1 MAIVDYSNE
10 PNQSRVEEILQATID
25 GSEYDK
31 PAQSRVEYLLK
42 QLKELIES
50 GGSSDE
56 YGTSI
61 VASIDSLNYILSVA
75 LKNKNGETLGQVQ
88 QIDLPLESTVVNGSY
103 NSQSKSLILTLVS
116 GQIITIP
123 ISDLIA
129 GLQAEITSQNK
140 LSADLVDDTNATN
153 KFVTAAEKA
162 QIATNTTDIADLQ
175 STIGDI
181 NSILEEV
188 L

>member
-123 ISDLIA
+123 LADLIA

-140 LSADLVDDTNATN
+140 LSADLVDDTNSAN
-153 KFVTAAEKA
+153 KFVTAAEKT
-162 QIATNTTDIADLQ
+162 QIATNASNISDLQ
-175 STIGDI
+175 STVGDI
-181 NSILEEV
+181 NSVLEEV

>member
-10 PNQSRVEEILQATID
+10 PNQSRVEEILQATIN

-42 QLKELIES
+42 ELKELIES

-56 YGTSI
+56 YGASI
-61 VASIDSLNYILSVA
+61 VASIDSLNYVLSIA
-75 LKNKNGETLGQVQ
+75 LKNKEGDTLGQVQ
-88 QIDLPLESTVVNGSY
+88 TIDLPLESTVVNGSY

-116 GQIITIP
+116 GQTITIP

-129 GLQAEITSQNK
+129 GLQAEITAQNK
-140 LSADLVDDTNATN
+140 LSADLVDDANATN
-153 KFVTAAEKA
+153 KFITAAEKA
-162 QIATNTTDIADLQ
+162 QIATNANDISDLQ

-181 NSILEEV
+181 NTALEEV